1 MHAMIHVNR
10 PVFERMTMIQHSYCG
25 AMMAIAVIATLFC
38 CLAGSAQA
46 GAADDLANGTE
57 YVRHGQYV
65 TWSD

>member
-1 MHAMIHVNR
+1 
-10 PVFERMTMIQHSYCG
+10 MIQHSYCG